1 MSGPERLKDV
11 DEMDEFERSLQRAMK
26 RVDVRAETT
35 AKIFAIVAEAERER
49 QQTGRMWVT
58 PKTGAKLLFMPK
70 PAFRSWIGGAVAA
83 VLAVGV
89 FVGVHERQERKAE
102 VARQQF
108 ETAMRVTDHAL
119 DQTRA
124 QLQRVG
130 LNLE

>member
-1 MSGPERLKDV
+1 MSGPERMKELE
-11 DEMDEFERSLQRAMK
+11 EMDEFERSLTRALK
-26 RVDVRAETT
+26 RVDVRADTT
-35 AKIFAIVAEAERER
+35 AKFFAIVEEAERER

-58 PKTGAKLLFMPK
+58 PKTGGKLLFMPRSM
-70 PAFRSWIGGAVAA
+70 FRSWIGGAVAA

-108 ETAMRVTDHAL
+108 DTAMRVTDHAL

>member
-35 AKIFAIVAEAERER
+35 AKFFAIVAEAERER

-58 PKTGAKLLFMPK
+58 PKTGGKLLFMPK
-70 PAFRSWIGGAVAA
+70 PAFRSWIGAVAA
-83 VLAVGV
+83 GLAVGV

-108 ETAMRVTDHAL
+108 DTAMRVTDHAL

-124 QLQRVG
+124 QLERVG
-130 LNLE
+130 LNLD